1 MDYFKTNFI
10 IVICL
15 SRLTSPIMQQIVQ
28 HPIAGNTFSLSN
40 DRCVFWEEEK
50 ILLLSD
56 LHFGKT
62 GHFRKEGIA
71 VPQGVYKDDLQRLVT
86 QIQFFKPQQ
95 LVIIG
100 DMFHSHA
107 NKELDFFKKWRND
120 FKSLPIQ
127 LIKGNHD
134 ILKEDWYNDATI
146 TVVENCLQMGSFSF
160 VHDIAAIQNE
170 LCAARYFFSGHIH
183 PGISIRGIG
192 RQFIQLPCFYFSQ
205 QFAVLPAFS
214 KFTGNHPIKPKPGE
228 SVFAILP
235 ANHLKNERGGILKL

>member
-1 MDYFKTNFI
+1 
-10 IVICL
+10 
-15 SRLTSPIMQQIVQ
+15 MQQIVQ
-28 HPIAGNTFSLSN
+28 HPIAGNTFSLSK

-107 NKELDFFKKWRND
+107 NKELDLFKKWRND

-134 ILKEDWYNDATI
+134 ILKNDWYKDATI

-160 VHDIAAIQNE
+160 VHDITAIQNE

-192 RQFIQLPCFYFSQ
+192 RQSIQLPCFYFSQ